1 MTRRLIVVAS
11 LFALSGC
18 WASGQLRY
26 RDHPELAKVKVAT
39 GEEKG
44 LPEGEL
50 GVVTAKAEGYATCDQ
65 LIAEAL
71 TGLLAEAR
79 SLGGSGVQ
87 QVKFRRRWYWSGRD
101 PARCR
106 ERRQAGG
113 AAGVPAETGTG
124 EATTIPAGS
133 TETLY
138 PGGGDTGL
146 VSPGMPVCRRSLLG
160 SESVEARGVAV
171 K

>member
-1 MTRRLIVVAS
+1 MNGRNQTLDQFPKAERMVSGQRAGVARRLIVVAS
-11 LFALSGC
+11 LLALSGC

-44 LPEGEL
+44 LPKGEL
-50 GVVTAKAEGYATCDQ
+50 GVVTAKAEGYSTCDQ

-71 TGLLAEAR
+71 SELLAEAR

-101 PARCR
+101 P
-106 ERRQAGG
+106 
-113 AAGVPAETGTG
+113 
-124 EATTIPAGS
+124 
-133 TETLY
+133 
-138 PGGGDTGL
+138 
-146 VSPGMPVCRRSLLG
+146 VCRRSLLG
-160 SESVEARGVAV
+160 SKSVEARGVAV